1 MLEGFT
7 WFRQSAYLWKDG
19 DFRIYIDPWQVTT
32 EDPADVIV
40 ITHAHFDHF
49 SMDDVDKVRKEST
62 QIFAPTDVAA
72 EITGHVTPVSPGE
85 SHHVGRLAIQ
95 TVPAYNIV
103 ESRLEAH
110 PQANHWVGYILSLG
124 SESYYHAGDTDHIE
138 ELDSVHTD
146 VAMLPIGG
154 TYTMDPSEAAGLARK
169 INPQIAVP
177 MHYGY
182 VVGSPSDAQ
191 RFAAEAAPVK
201 VQTLT
206 PVHPFEH

>member
-32 EDPADVIV
+32 EDPADIIV

-49 SMDDVDKVRKEST
+49 SMEDVDKVRKEST
-62 QIFAPTDVAA
+62 RIFAPTDVAA
-72 EITGHVTPVSPGE
+72 EITGNVTPVRPGE
-85 SHHVGRLAIQ
+85 SHHAGRLSIQ

-103 ESRLEAH
+103 ESRLEFH
-110 PQANHWVGYILSLG
+110 PQANHWVGYILTLG

-154 TYTMDPSEAAGLARK
+154 TYTMDPSEAAELAKK
-169 INPQIAVP
+169 INPQVAVP

-191 RFAAEAAPVK
+191 RFADEAAPVR